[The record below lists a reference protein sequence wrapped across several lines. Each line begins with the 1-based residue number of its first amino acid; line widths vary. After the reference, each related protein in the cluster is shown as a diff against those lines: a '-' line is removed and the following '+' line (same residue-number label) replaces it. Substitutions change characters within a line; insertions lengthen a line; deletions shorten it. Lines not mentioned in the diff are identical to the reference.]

1 MFNLT
6 TFKINKR
13 YSVVLLISIVLFSFP
28 IHIRAQDNQ
37 HDFPPSQLPESIAS
51 SPEVSSL
58 GNYGN
63 INGNKYNGTI
73 DLSIPIYNL
82 NFDGII
88 FPIQISYDSK
98 GVRANQ
104 DAGWVGLNWNLT
116 AYSAITRTIN
126 GSDDLRGETP
136 SRGFLYN
143 NYNVEEPVGV
153 TPYIPYNQV
162 RDLHTSFP
170 SGHIPIDMEPDL
182 FELNLL
188 GKAYK
193 FRFKK
198 KQSDSNI
205 VETVVFNDNTVR
217 IAFNFINKSFTVRDD
232 KGFKFIFFAKEI
244 NTSFSTVPDINAKLV
259 SASNETEAL
268 IGIFADPNR
277 QEESIITSWL
287 LSSVE
292 SPYGRK
298 IVFTYKEGLHFSYP
312 GFSDYTEVADKNL
325 IQSDGGGIGRGALS
339 VHATTTV
346 IENQY
351 LESIY
356 GDFGK
361 IEFNHAPR
369 LDLMTPLAFAKMT
382 GHSNIVL
389 VTANGTVRSHPTAP
403 SPRTPLRLNGIK
415 VKNSNNK
422 VVRDIVFNH
431 SYFNQNKINDVHKEK
446 YVRLKLDGL
455 TINDKQY
462 NFEYTNPNALPP
474 KDTKDVDFWGFYNG
488 ANNTD
493 RIPSIG
499 RFVTS
504 AYVGT
509 NLEVG
514 QAYVDVTMA
523 NRSAAFAHGKIGT
536 LNKVTYPTGGY
547 SIFEYEGH
555 EALIKVTQPYT
566 ITERLPNGR
575 YRWTNLIDEEKY
587 NFTYQYLKKAKDP
600 SYRLIDQVDQGT
612 NGAFDEVNVSIN
624 TEFTITEPTS
634 FKTSS
639 SRNCHHNCDN
649 VGFYSG
655 YPMRSILNVD
665 TGQEQVLFNY
675 GTSSFNVEKTLSP
688 GTYKVISKSLPY
700 SPDNPGWPGI
710 EVVNESN
717 IYKIYIPKSNDNTTV
732 PRLYE
737 PFEIGG
743 LRIKSITNYLDNN
756 SFSNKKV
763 YEYDVVNAYN
773 EKETTGI
780 LMDDLLYFSKPYGY
794 TSYTPRLWGQ
804 SSLKLSSDITLRT
817 LPSAQG
823 SHIGYSVVYE
833 KDVDALGNTNGTI
846 ETKYVNNPNEYH
858 KISFRRPYYDW
869 GGISGHNPPD
879 VSIKNAYLL
888 GIAPKNSF
896 GYINGN
902 VTEEILYN
910 QQGNKVRSTI
920 NSYKTLYGIAND
932 RSFARVMA
940 FYYNGAP
947 PIDWGN
953 DHFTYYTY
961 RFPHHY
967 AQKSVLEEST
977 TKEYL
982 NEAIN
987 TTQSNVFNE
996 STHHLRISKSQ
1007 DSNNQEV
1014 ETRYYYPY
1022 DTDVYNREYMDELR
1036 DANRISTPIKSEV
1049 YKNNNLLSS
1058 QITNYGKNITLPIQL
1073 ITSSSENFNVAQNKI
1088 VQRSVEVAKGVVT
1101 TSNPLQKT
1109 IEFELYD
1116 DKGNILQY
1124 KKPDGPT
1131 TSYIWGH
1138 SKMYPLAKIE
1148 NAKFADIASS
1158 LGITPAELM
1167 NFDLSLNLNTLRE
1180 KLPQAMVTTYT
1191 YEPLIG
1197 MTSMTDPKGYMR
1209 YYEYDTFNRL
1219 MHEKDAEENIT
1230 NKFYY
1235 GYAGTTNSTAGY
1247 DPLVIH
1253 FKNFPEFGTTH
1264 KQTDFQVTISGGS
1277 GQYDY
1282 KWEFEAPN
1290 GKVSTI
1296 KNKLSYYFHFNP
1308 DQAGYN
1314 TIRVKV
1320 TDKITGEK
1328 KTITKGLTVYGINI
1342 NTPREVKVA
1351 TNASFS
1357 IAVTGG
1363 SGNYSY
1369 KWLIYGRNFNHT
1381 PTTRTF
1387 TMNMSY
1393 NFYGIDKFLICEV
1406 TDNTKGNTIKVYR
1419 DISVY
1424 GAEID
1429 QRWNTVVDEYYNS
1442 YMTKSYKAVPTK
1454 GSGDYTITWTS
1465 SADPN
1470 RPYLGD
1476 TYGISLYNC
1485 GESGY
1490 LECTVTDNMSG
1501 LTHTKKMN
1509 FYFNPDYCNNNGGGS
1524 GGSGGGSGGGPDLID
1539 DSDNHKQ

>member
-1 MFNLT
+1 MPNLT
-6 TFKINKR
+6 MYKTKKR
-13 YSVVLLISIVLFSFP
+13 HLVLSLITMLLSGFSIYVK
-28 IHIRAQDNQ
+28 AQDNQ
-37 HDFPPSQLPESIAS
+37 HDFHPNKLAESIAS

-73 DLSIPIYNL
+73 NLSIPIYNL
-82 NFDGII
+82 NFDGITL
-88 FPIQISYDSK
+88 PIQISYDSK
-98 GVRANQ
+98 GVRTNQ
-104 DAGWVGLNWNLT
+104 DASWVGLNWNLM

-126 GSDDLRGETP
+126 GSDDLRGETT

-143 NYNVEEPVGV
+143 NYNVQEPQGAD
-153 TPYIPYNQV
+153 PYIPYNQV
-162 RDLHTSFP
+162 RDLHTGFASM
-170 SGHIPIDMEPDL
+170 HIPIDMEPDL

-198 KQSDSNI
+198 KQANSDI

-217 IAFNFINKSFTVRDD
+217 IVFNFRNKSFTIRDD
-232 KGFKFIFFAKEI
+232 KGFKFIFATKEI
-244 NTSFSTVPDINAKLV
+244 NTSFSTVPHINTGLTR
-259 SASNETEAL
+259 ASDDFQAL
-268 IGIFADPNR
+268 MGIFADPNR
-277 QEESIITSWL
+277 KEESIITSWL
-287 LSSVE
+287 LSSIE

-298 IVFTYKEGLHFSYP
+298 IVFTYKEGLHFSFPRY
-312 GFSDYTEVADKNL
+312 SEYTEVSDQNL
-325 IQSDGGGIGRGALS
+325 IQSDGSGITSGGMY
-339 VHATTTV
+339 VQATTTV

-356 GDFGK
+356 GDFGE
-361 IEFNHAPR
+361 IEFIHAPR
-369 LDLMTPLAFAKMT
+369 LDLVTPLVFSKMT
-382 GHSNIVL
+382 NNSNIFL
-389 VTANGTVRSHPTAP
+389 VTAKGEIRSHPATPSSKAP
-403 SPRTPLRLNGIK
+403 LLLNNIK
-415 VKNSNNK
+415 VKNSDNE

-431 SYFNQNKINDVHKEK
+431 SYFNQHKSNDVHKEK
-446 YVRLKLDGL
+446 YLRLKLDEL
-455 TINDKQY
+455 VIDDKRY
-462 NFEYTNPNALPP
+462 NFEYISPNSLPT

-488 ANNTD
+488 ANNSE

-504 AYVGT
+504 AYAGT

-514 QAYVDVTMA
+514 QAYVDNTMA
-523 NRSAAFAHGKIGT
+523 NRSAAFAHSKIGA

-547 SIFEYEGH
+547 SEFEYEGH

-566 ITERLPNGR
+566 ITERLSNGR

-600 SYRLIDQVDQGT
+600 SYRLIDHVDQGA
-612 NGAFDEVNVSIN
+612 NEAFDEVNVSTN
-624 TEFTITEPTS
+624 SEFTITEPTS
-634 FKTSS
+634 FKASG
-639 SRNCHHNCDN
+639 SRKCHHNCDN

-655 YPMRSILNVD
+655 YPMRSILNVA

-675 GTSSFNVEKTLSP
+675 GTSNFNVQKTLSP
-688 GTYKVISKSLPY
+688 GTYKVITKSLPY
-700 SPDNPGWPGI
+700 SSNNPGWPGI

-717 IYKIYIPKSNDNTTV
+717 IYKIYLPKNVDNPTA

-737 PFEIGG
+737 AFEIGG
-743 LRIKSITNYLDNN
+743 LRVKSITNYLEDN
-756 SFSNKKV
+756 SFSNKKI

-780 LMDDLLYFSKPYGY
+780 LMDDLLYFSKAYGSI
-794 TSYTPRLWGQ
+794 SYTPRLWGQ
-804 SSLKLSSDITLRT
+804 STLKLDSESTLRT

-833 KDVDALGNTNGTI
+833 KDVDASGNTNGTI

-879 VSIKNAYLL
+879 VSIKNAFVL

-910 QQGNKVRSTI
+910 QQGDRVRSTK
-920 NSYKTLYGIAND
+920 NRYKTLYGIASD

-940 FYYNGAP
+940 FYYNGGP
-947 PIDWGN
+947 PMDWGN
-953 DHFTYYTY
+953 DHMSYFTY

-977 TKEYL
+977 TEEYL
-982 NEAIN
+982 NAVIN

-996 STHHLRISKSQ
+996 TTHHLRISKSK
-1007 DSNNQEV
+1007 DSDNHEI

-1022 DTDVYNREYMDELR
+1022 DSDVYDLPYMDELR
-1036 DANRISTPIKSEV
+1036 EANRISTPVKSEA
-1049 YKNNNLLSS
+1049 YRDNTLLNS
-1058 QITNYGKNITLPIQL
+1058 QITNYGYNIF
-1073 ITSSSENFNVAQNKI
+1073 ITQNRVLQK
-1088 VQRSVEVAKGVVT
+1088 SVEAGKGVIT
-1101 TSNPLQKT
+1101 TANPLQKT
-1109 IEFELYD
+1109 IEFERYD
-1116 DKGNILQY
+1116 DRGNILQY
-1124 KKPDGPT
+1124 KKADGPT
-1131 TSYIWGH
+1131 ISYIWGH
-1138 SKMYPLAKIE
+1138 NKMYPLAKIE
-1148 NAKFADIASS
+1148 NATFTEAAAA
-1158 LGITPAELM
+1158 LGISQGELM
-1167 NFDLSLNLNTLRE
+1167 NFDLSYSLDTLRDN
-1180 KLPQAMVTTYT
+1180 LPQAMVTTYT

-1197 MTSMTDPKGYMR
+1197 MTSMTNPKGYTT
-1209 YYEYDTFNRL
+1209 YYEYDNFNRL
-1219 MHEKDAEENIT
+1219 MHQKDAEENIT

-1235 GYAGTTNSTAGY
+1235 GYAGVTDSSSEY
-1247 DPLVIH
+1247 DPLAIR
-1253 FKNFPEFGTTH
+1253 FKNFPEFAATH
-1264 KQTDFQVTISGGS
+1264 KQTGFQVTINGGS

-1282 KWEFEAPN
+1282 KWEFEAPD
-1290 GKVSTI
+1290 GKVTTI
-1296 KNKLSYYFHFNP
+1296 ENKPSHYFHFKM

-1314 TIRVKV
+1314 TIRVKL
-1320 TDKITGEK
+1320 TDKVTGEK
-1328 KTITKGLTVYGINI
+1328 KTITQGLTVYGINI

-1357 IAVTGG
+1357 VAITGG

-1387 TMNMSY
+1387 TMNMSH

-1406 TDNTKGNTIKVYR
+1406 TDNTKGHTIKVYR

-1424 GAEID
+1424 GAEVG
-1429 QRWNTVVDEYYNS
+1429 QSWNTIVDEYYNS
-1442 YMTKSYKAVPTK
+1442 YMRKDYKAIPSK

-1501 LTHTKKMN
+1501 LKHTKKMN

-1524 GGSGGGSGGGPDLID
+1524 GGGSGGGPDLID